1 MFTTPCFIRKNTK
14 ELREY
19 LRSIGYRSLNNETID
34 NNCDCLM
41 VSEGDSKNV
50 ESFAFYASYNRDFMD
65 KYFSNRKD
73 IIDCGDN
80 EELFKA
86 ISALRNDSDYMQWF
100 ISEQV
105 FYRGIE
111 LFGIGTWFQL
121 REHKFDNSIKAHKAT
136 VEEIVEYFNN

>member
-1 MFTTPCFIRKNTK
+1 MFAKPCFIRKNTK

-41 VSEGDSKNV
+41 VSEGDPKNV
-50 ESFAFYASYNRDFMD
+50 ESFAFYASYNHDFMD

-86 ISALRNDSDYMQWF
+86 ISALNDDNDYMQWF
-100 ISEQV
+100 TDSI
-105 FYRGIE
+105 
-111 LFGIGTWFQL
+111 LFHWKL
-121 REHKFDNSIKAHKAT
+121 HKFHWRFITDCEDYMGTHKAT
-136 VEEIVEYFNN
+136 VDELIMRFQN